1 MAKTD
6 QVLVLDIG
14 STGVRVCEFDF
25 PAGGGFTLLRYMQ
38 VEYTEQLTEENRS
51 PIITAA
57 LRTALAEGGFTTTR
71 TAVCVSGQAAFM
83 RFVKL
88 PPVTEEESRVRQIVE
103 AERAVPDGRGD
114 LGLPAHRR

>member
-25 PAGGGFTLLRYMQ
+25 PAGGGFILLGYMQ

-51 PIITAA
+51 LIIGA
-57 LRTALAEGGFTTTR
+57 
-71 TAVCVSGQAAFM
+71 
-83 RFVKL
+83 
-88 PPVTEEESRVRQIVE
+88 
-103 AERAVPDGRGD
+103 GRGWFHD
-114 LGLPAHRR
+114 HPHFRLRKRPGRLHAFREVAAGDRGGVASPPDR